1 MQYNRQFHTLTAGGE
16 GNAQIP
22 FFVRKW
28 ELDSMILIRKNKFHS
43 FFVKFLQ
50 VQYKNDVFES
60 YPPIPLFVR
69 KWELEAMILI
79 RKKKYIVFLFNF
91 YKYNVKTTFLK
102 VTLPQQFIL
111 KTIPS
116 PPPTMLMIFNY
127 FFGHTIR
134 TFWNG
139 SSSFWHKN
147 WK

>member
-79 RKKKYIVFLFNF
+79 RKKKNSFFVQFLQVQCKNDVFESYPPPAIYFENYPLPSPNNAHDFQLFFWAHYTNVLKWFFVFL
-91 YKYNVKTTFLK
+91 T
-102 VTLPQQFIL
+102 
-111 KTIPS
+111 
-116 PPPTMLMIFNY
+116 
-127 FFGHTIR
+127 
-134 TFWNG
+134 
-139 SSSFWHKN
+139 
-147 WK
+147 